1 MDEEKGW
8 WEGEDSPE
16 AEPSPEAPDSS
27 KEVEVGEGRRVVWM
41 FAGLFFF
48 FMVYLEEKWIE
59 DDSTFLEVCF
69 TGLLWILVS

>member
-1 MDEEKGW
+1 VVEEKGW

-27 KEVEVGEGRRVVWM
+27 KEVEVGEGRPVVWM
-41 FAGLFFF
+41 FAVLFFIC
-48 FMVYLEEKWIE
+48 MTYLETWIE

-69 TGLLWILVS
+69 SGLLWILFS

>member
-16 AEPSPEAPDSS
+16 VEPSPEAPDSS

-41 FAGLFFF
+41 FAVLFFISMAF
-48 FMVYLEEKWIE
+48 LETWIE

-69 TGLLWILVS
+69 AGLLWILFS